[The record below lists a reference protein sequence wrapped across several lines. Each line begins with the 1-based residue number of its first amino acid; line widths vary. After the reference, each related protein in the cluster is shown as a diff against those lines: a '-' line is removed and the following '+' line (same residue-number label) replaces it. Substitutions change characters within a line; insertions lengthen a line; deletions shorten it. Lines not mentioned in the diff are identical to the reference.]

1 MAISGEEPHSWQ
13 CISILVPTT
22 TSYYLWLND
31 LSAKNIFMELRALQL
46 FLKNKLLTNKAIEDY
61 GLYHFTLI
69 NLTVE
74 RKLRGHIIILGCNQA
89 PLSKD

>member
-1 MAISGEEPHSWQ
+1 
-13 CISILVPTT
+13 
-22 TSYYLWLND
+22 
-31 LSAKNIFMELRALQL
+31 MELRALQL